1 MCRAVDSY
9 AYGEAGKQEGK
20 VKVFKVYQHP
30 SLGAEAVK
38 VGFSWPAAF
47 FVVIWML
54 VKKLWL
60 ASGLW
65 ILALIVLAILQ
76 DAALKSG
83 STGALLV
90 VAAGHLALALVP
102 AFKGNE
108 WRTRDLARRGF
119 EFVDSV
125 SAETPDAAIAQALKN
140 SGA

>member
-1 MCRAVDSY
+1 M
-9 AYGEAGKQEGK
+9 
-20 VKVFKVYQHP
+20 KVFKVYKHP

-65 ILALIVLAILQ
+65 MLAFLVVTILQ

-83 STGALLV
+83 SMGALLV

-108 WRTRDLARRGF
+108 WRARDLARRGF

-125 SAETPDAAIAQALKN
+125 SAETPDAAIAQALKH
-140 SGA
+140 SGT